1 LPLFPFSVLWGLSS
15 EVFIRGF
22 ISSLPQ
28 RAWDKKALLLLWETL
43 VSTVE
48 RSSSLKRADAIVEK
62 LNFRMRLHQVLF
74 LKVQGY
80 NLLECVKLLVCSW
93 YSLSEQ

>member
-28 RAWDKKALLLLWETL
+28 RAWDKKALLLLLLLLILTN
-43 VSTVE
+43 VYGGIFSHPH
-48 RSSSLKRADAIVEK
+48 SL
-62 LNFRMRLHQVLF
+62 L
-74 LKVQGY
+74 G
-80 NLLECVKLLVCSW
+80 
-93 YSLSEQ
+93 